1 MVQFASR
8 MDLLKGSEIREL
20 LKLTAQPDILS
31 FAGGMPAPE
40 LFPVEQMMQASEA
53 VLKEH
58 GREALQYSTTEGFP
72 RLREQIAERMLAKNN
87 IHTDKDHILVTSGSQ
102 QGLDFSARVFLNPGD
117 VVLLESPS
125 YLGAVNAFKACEPKF
140 IEVPTDDGGMI
151 MDELEKILA
160 TTERVKMIYVIP
172 DFQNPTGRTW
182 DLDRRHKFMEIINR
196 YEIPVIE
203 DNPYGELRFE
213 GEYMPALK
221 SLDTKGLVIYLG
233 TFSKILAPG
242 YRLGWVCAEDE
253 ILAKYNFMEQAAS
266 LQASTIG
273 QMETSKWIDM
283 FDLDAHV
290 NTIRECYRKRR
301 AVMLETLA
309 KELPEPCTFTR
320 PDGGLFAWVVLPEF
334 MDIVNKYE
342 IPVVED
348 NPYGELRF
356 EGEYM
361 PALKSLDTKGLV
373 IYLGTFSKILAP
385 GYRLGWVCADDAI
398 LAKYNFME
406 QAASLQASTVGQME
420 TSKWIDMFDLDKHVD
435 TIRECYKK
443 RRAVMLETLATELP
457 EPCTFT
463 RPEGGLFAWVV
474 LPEYMDAKELQ
485 MKCLA
490 KKVAFVPG
498 GSFFPNGGHENTL
511 RLNYSCMPEDKIIEG
526 ITALCQTIRENLK

>member
-40 LFPVEQMMQASEA
+40 LFPVDQMMEASIA

-320 PDGGLFAWVVLPEF
+320 PDGGLFAWVVLPE
-334 MDIVNKYE
+334 
-342 IPVVED
+342 
-348 NPYGELRF
+348 
-356 EGEYM
+356 
-361 PALKSLDTKGLV
+361 
-373 IYLGTFSKILAP
+373 
-385 GYRLGWVCADDAI
+385 
-398 LAKYNFME
+398 
-406 QAASLQASTVGQME
+406 
-420 TSKWIDMFDLDKHVD
+420 
-435 TIRECYKK
+435 
-443 RRAVMLETLATELP
+443 
-457 EPCTFT
+457 
-463 RPEGGLFAWVV
+463 
-474 LPEYMDAKELQ
+474 YMDAKDLQ

-498 GSFFPNGGHENTL
+498 GSFFPNGGHDNTL
-511 RLNYSCMPEDKIIEG
+511 RLNYSCMPEEKIVQG
-526 ITALCQTIRENLK
+526 ITALCQTIRENLR

>member
-1 MVQFASR
+1 MVQFSSR

-20 LKLTAQPDILS
+20 LKLTAQPDIIS

-40 LFPVEQMMQASEA
+40 LFPVEQMMEASIA
-53 VLKEH
+53 VLKEN
-58 GREALQYSTTEGFP
+58 GRVALQYSSTEGYP

-102 QGLDFSARVFLNPGD
+102 QGLDFSGRVFLNPGD

-151 MDELEKILA
+151 MSELE
-160 TTERVKMIYVIP
+160 
-172 DFQNPTGRTW
+172 
-182 DLDRRHKFMEIINR
+182 
-196 YEIPVIE
+196 
-203 DNPYGELRFE
+203 
-213 GEYMPALK
+213 
-221 SLDTKGLVIYLG
+221 
-233 TFSKILAPG
+233 
-242 YRLGWVCAEDE
+242 
-253 ILAKYNFMEQAAS
+253 KYNFMEQAAS

-290 NTIRECYRKRR
+290 
-301 AVMLETLA
+301 
-309 KELPEPCTFTR
+309 
-320 PDGGLFAWVVLPEF
+320 
-334 MDIVNKYE
+334 
-342 IPVVED
+342 
-348 NPYGELRF
+348 
-356 EGEYM
+356 
-361 PALKSLDTKGLV
+361 S
-373 IYLGTFSKILAP
+373 
-385 GYRLGWVCADDAI
+385 
-398 LAKYNFME
+398 
-406 QAASLQASTVGQME
+406 
-420 TSKWIDMFDLDKHVD
+420 

-443 RRAVMLETLATELP
+443 RRAVMLETLAKELP

-474 LPEYMDAKELQ
+474 LPEYMDAKALQ
-485 MKCLA
+485 MKCLE

-511 RLNYSCMPEDKIIEG
+511 RLNYSCMPEEKIVQG